1 MTLKNCF
8 TQKRIPVA
16 MIAAMTFFLGIVFLT
31 GNVHS
36 QETPESGDSAAVSA
50 AAEDKAEDKSATEF
64 MDDVNKRLEKVDAYV
79 GKKIV
84 APLGGV
90 IFNGLWTADYDAPKF
105 DEAGQPVIDPDTGE
119 QVIERVEGWLGEGKV
134 SVPFIVVWLF
144 VGAVFFTLFMG
155 FINIRGFWHAIRLTK
170 GDYDSPDDHGEVTHF
185 QALSSALS
193 GTVGLGNIAGVA
205 IAIGQGGPGATFWM
219 ILVGLLGM
227 STKFTECTLGQMY
240 RTEDKKGRVS
250 GGPMRYLSAGLKEK
264 GLGPLGSVLAV
275 MFAILC
281 IGGSFGGG
289 NTFQI
294 SQSLDAIRT
303 EAPILNQYSWIYGLL
318 MAIAVGLVIV
328 GGIKSIGK
336 VASRIVPFMCAGYV
350 LCVLYILGSN
360 YDQVGDAFNQI
371 WQGAFNADAMYG
383 GFIGCLV
390 IGIKRAAFSNEAG
403 TGSAS
408 IAHSA
413 AKTDVPVRE
422 GYVALLE
429 PFIDTVVVC
438 TMTALVI
445 IITGVI
451 SNPNQELALATIQKE
466 LSVTK
471 VAQDPSVKIEDLS
484 RQDAEALLIQVSPK
498 YDAVGPYDKDKKE
511 YLPPEGKLTVGDM
524 VKLDRGAYFTK
535 QAFVSGG
542 FEWFKWFLFVAI
554 VLFAFSTCISWA
566 YYGERCFTALFGDW
580 SSGLFKVLFLL
591 FTFMGAVIAPT
602 SIKDFSDMM
611 ILGMAFP
618 NMLGMYFL
626 SGNVKRHLNEYISDL
641 KAGKYDK
648 N

>member
-1 MTLKNCF
+1 MVLAALLF
-8 TQKRIPVA
+8 MLPAAGFAQDEAGGAESEIP
-16 MIAAMTFFLGIVFLT
+16 
-31 GNVHS
+31 
-36 QETPESGDSAAVSA
+36 A
-50 AAEDKAEDKSATEF
+50 AAQGDTLEQINEKLEAVDKF
-64 MDDVNKRLEKVDAYV
+64 V
-79 GKKIV
+79 GDNIV
-84 APLGGV
+84 APMDAV
-90 IFNGLWTADYDAPKF
+90 IFNGLWTK
-105 DEAGQPVIDPDTGE
+105 Q
-119 QVIERVEGWLGEGKV
+119 WLGTK
-134 SVPFIVVWLF
+134 VPFIVVWLF
-144 VGAVFFTLFMG
+144 IGALFFTVYMG
-155 FINIRGFWHAIRLTK
+155 FINVRGFWHAIRLTK
-170 GDYDSPDDHGEVTHF
+170 GDYDNPDDHGEVTHF

-219 ILVGLLGM
+219 VLVGLLGM

-264 GLGPLGSVLAV
+264 GFGPLGSILAV
-275 MFAILC
+275 LFAILC

-303 EAPILNQYSWIYGLL
+303 EAPLLNQYSWIYGLV
-318 MAIAVGLVIV
+318 MAAAVGLVIV

-350 LCVLYILGSN
+350 LCVLYILGTN
-360 YDQVGDAFNQI
+360 ADKIGWAFQQI
-371 WQGAFNADAMYG
+371 WDGAFNTTAAYG

-390 IGIKRAAFSNEAG
+390 IGIKRAVFSNEAG

-429 PFIDTVVVC
+429 PLIDTVVVC

-451 SNPNQELALATIQKE
+451 SDKTEPLAIETIQQELRVSSLNPDQIE
-466 LSVTK
+466 EIGSLSH
-471 VAQDPSVKIEDLS
+471 Q
-484 RQDAEALLIQVSPK
+484 QAEQLLIETNPK
-498 YDAVGPYDKDKKE
+498 YDADED
-511 YLPPEGKLTVGDM
+511 GKLTVNDM
-524 VKLDRGAYFTK
+524 VKLDRGAFFTK
-535 QAFVSGG
+535 QAFVKGG
-542 FEWFKWFLFVAI
+542 YEWFKWFLLLAI
-554 VLFAFSTCISWA
+554 ILFAYSTCISWA

-580 SSGLFKVLFLL
+580 SSGLFKVLFLF
-591 FTFMGAVIAPT
+591 FTFLGAVIAPT
-602 SIKDFSDMM
+602 SIKNFSDMM

-626 SGNVKRHLNEYISDL
+626 SGKVRNHLNEYVSDL
-641 KAGKYDK
+641 KSGKYNK
-648 N
+648 K

>member
-1 MTLKNCF
+1 MHVIPRIALSVFLWFLLIQLSATHFLLCDTFASEPDNVPDKN
-8 TQKRIPVA
+8 PVA
-16 MIAAMTFFLGIVFLT
+16 VVEAVASEDILT
-31 GNVHS
+31 TIN
-36 QETPESGDSAAVSA
+36 Q
-50 AAEDKAEDKSATEF
+50 
-64 MDDVNKRLEKVDAYV
+64 RLEAVDEFI
-79 GKKIV
+79 GEKIV
-84 APLGGV
+84 PPMYAV
-90 IFNGLWTADYDAPKF
+90 VFNGLWTGDWQDVAKDKNGNPLIDAATNQPKMI
-105 DEAGQPVIDPDTGE
+105 Q
-119 QVIERVEGWLGEGKV
+119 REGWLGDGKN
-134 SVPFIVVWLF
+134 SVPFIVVWLL
-144 VGAVFFTLFMG
+144 VGAVFFTVYMG
-155 FINIRGFWHAIRLTK
+155 FINLRGFWHALRLTR
-170 GDYDSPDDHGEVTHF
+170 GDYDDPDDHGEVSHF

-227 STKFTECTLGQMY
+227 STKFTECTLGQIY
-240 RTEDKKGRVS
+240 RTQDRKGRVS

-264 GLGPLGSVLAV
+264 GLGILGSILAV

-303 EAPILNQYSWIYGLL
+303 EVPVLNQYSWVYGML
-318 MAIAVGLVIV
+318 MSIAVGLVIV

-350 LCVLYILGSN
+350 LCVLYILGTN
-360 YDQVGDAFNQI
+360 FAQVPEAFEKI
-371 WQGAFNADAMYG
+371 WDGAFNTQAAYG
-383 GFIGCLV
+383 GFLGCLV
-390 IGIKRAAFSNEAG
+390 IGIKRAVFSNEAG

-413 AKTDVPVRE
+413 AKTNIPVRE

-445 IITGVI
+445 IVTGVI
-451 SNPNQELALATIQKE
+451 SDKSEPLALETLQQELAVCA
-466 LSVTK
+466 
-471 VAQDPSVKIEDLS
+471 VANTTDISGLS
-484 RQDAEALLIQVSPK
+484 RQDAEQLLIEEKPK
-498 YDAVGPYDKDKKE
+498 MDGDGDGV
-511 YLPPEGKLTVGDM
+511 LTVNDM
-524 VKLDRGAYFTK
+524 VKLDRGAFFTK
-535 QAFVSGG
+535 EAFVKGG
-542 FEWFKWFLFVAI
+542 FTWFKWFLFVAI
-554 VLFAFSTCISWA
+554 VLFAYSTCISWA
-566 YYGERCFTALFGDW
+566 YYGERCFTSLFGDW
-580 SSGLFKVLFLL
+580 SSGLFKLLFLT
-591 FTFMGAVIAPT
+591 FTFLGAVVAPS

-626 SGNVKRHLNEYISDL
+626 SGKVRAQLNDYV
-641 KAGKYDK
+641 AGLRSGIIKPTEK
-648 N
+648 L